1 MTCTQ
6 CDLLPVTCQLTT
18 FVNLGEN
25 DVLANCWPDSMSLKL
40 IDHFVYLIT
49 LAADYMSPIA
59 YFKKAIG
66 HSLFESI
73 APESTIFYFS

>member
-1 MTCTQ
+1 
-6 CDLLPVTCQLTT
+6 
-18 FVNLGEN
+18 
-25 DVLANCWPDSMSLKL
+25 MSLKL
-40 IDHFVYLIT
+40 IDHFVYLVT

-73 APESTIFYFS
+73 APESTIFYFSWTDG

>member
-18 FVNLGEN
+18 CVNLCEN
-25 DVLANCWPDSMSLKL
+25 DVLANCLPDSMSLKL

-59 YFKKAIG
+59 YFAIG

-73 APESTIFYFS
+73 APEYTIFYFS

>member
-1 MTCTQ
+1 
-6 CDLLPVTCQLTT
+6 
-18 FVNLGEN
+18 
-25 DVLANCWPDSMSLKL
+25 MSLKL

-73 APESTIFYFS
+73 APESTISILAELTVSLLWVGVLIVFFF